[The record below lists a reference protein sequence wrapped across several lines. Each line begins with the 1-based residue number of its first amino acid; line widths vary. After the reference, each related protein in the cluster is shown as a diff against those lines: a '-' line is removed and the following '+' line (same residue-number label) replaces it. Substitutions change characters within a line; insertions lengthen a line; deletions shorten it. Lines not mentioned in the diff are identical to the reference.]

1 VVSPNKKPPAL
12 RIRLSSDESRAAVLR
27 SDASL
32 SILQMSSGT
41 IVGERPG
48 SRPGEAGVNG
58 LLPGLD
64 AAFAPGGMRVAAI
77 QGSGG
82 AVDWDV
88 PSGASGISPLLFK
101 PTSFLTSIAFAPA
114 GGLIALGTGMYEEAI
129 ALIDPGQSAKP
140 VARLAS
146 HNEGKIAVTALAFS
160 PDGRLLLSGL
170 FDGAMTVWDVAG
182 RRRIGSVHHAR
193 GAIVDLSYAR
203 DGSAMTAVTD
213 QGVVQRW
220 NLDPDDWVS
229 LACRVANRTVT
240 ADEQARLL
248 DGRDAASICP

>member
-1 VVSPNKKPPAL
+1 
-12 RIRLSSDESRAAVLR
+12 
-27 SDASL
+27 
-32 SILQMSSGT
+32 
-41 IVGERPG
+41 
-48 SRPGEAGVNG
+48 
-58 LLPGLD
+58 LPGLD
-64 AAFAPGGMRVAAI
+64 AAFEPGGLRVAAL

-82 AVDWDV
+82 AVTWDV
-88 PSGASGISPLLFK
+88 TSGARGISPLLFK
-101 PTSFLTSIAFAPA
+101 PTSFFTSIAFAPA
-114 GGLIALGTGMYEEAI
+114 GGLIALGTGMYEEEI
-129 ALIDPGQSAKP
+129 ALVDPSRSDKP

-160 PDGRLLLSGL
+160 PDGRLLVSGL

-182 RRRIGSVHHAR
+182 RRRIGSVQHAR
-193 GAIVDLSYAR
+193 GAIVDLSYSR
-203 DGSAMTAVTD
+203 DGSAMTAVTE

-220 NLDPDDWVS
+220 NLNSNDWVS